1 MVGREINAVAIL
13 HPIDSSNVP
22 FPDSLAEDT
31 RFGALADSLGALAD
45 SLIEDLWKNATIR
58 IAKQGRW

>member
-31 RFGALADSLGALAD
+31 RFGALADSLAD
-45 SLIEDLWKNATIR
+45 SVIEDLWKNATIR

>member
-1 MVGREINAVAIL
+1 MNAVAIL

-31 RFGALADSLGALAD
+31 RFGALADSV
-45 SLIEDLWKNATIR
+45 IEDLWKNATIR

>member
-31 RFGALADSLGALAD
+31 RFGALADRLAD
-45 SLIEDLWKNATIR
+45 SVIEDLWKNATIR